1 MGEQQVDQC
10 FKNHL
15 VLEMFIY
22 SPFNHQ
28 TWSLASES
36 YIKRNILPQNS
47 MKIFK
52 CLDMELSN
60 IYHLCSTM
68 AASITEATD
77 KTLLGIFLTYKC

>member
-1 MGEQQVDQC
+1 MREQQVDQC

-28 TWSLASES
+28 TWSLAPES
-36 YIKRNILPQNS
+36 YTKRNILPQNS
-47 MKIFK
+47 MNILK
-52 CLDMELSN
+52 CLGMELGN
-60 IYHLCSTM
+60 IYHLCSTI

-77 KTLLGIFLTYKC
+77 KTLLGIFLTCKC